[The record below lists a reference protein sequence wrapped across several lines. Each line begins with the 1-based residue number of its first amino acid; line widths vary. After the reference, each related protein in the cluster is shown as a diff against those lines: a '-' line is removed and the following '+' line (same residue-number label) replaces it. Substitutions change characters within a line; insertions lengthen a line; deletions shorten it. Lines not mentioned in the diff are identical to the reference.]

1 MKLLRPLTPALVLA
15 LSSVPLMAAP
25 LIVVDARGGGLKA
38 GQRIDSARPITLKE
52 GERVTLIGPDGK
64 TVTLRGKF
72 SGPPMMRAGAATDP
86 KQALAA
92 LIATRNARTSSVGV
106 VRSAGDAAP
115 LPQPWLIDISRPG
128 ERCLRAGEQPVW
140 WRPEAA
146 TSQKF
151 TLLPID
157 QSWRADFEWAAGQ
170 HGIPAPPLAKFQGQ
184 TMFVIRMG
192 DQDHGITV
200 NLVPTDLENDFVLAS
215 WMLEKGCIQQ
225 ADALLR
231 QVERD
236 QASPK

>member
-1 MKLLRPLTPALVLA
+1 MKHLRRLTPALIFA

-38 GQRIDSARPITLKE
+38 GQRIDSSRTITLKQ
-52 GERVTLIGPDGK
+52 GERVTMIGPDGK

-72 SGPPMMRAGAATDP
+72 SGAPTMLAGAATDP
-86 KQALAA
+86 KAALAA
-92 LIATRNARTSSVGV
+92 LIATRNARTSSIGV
-106 VRSAGDAAP
+106 VRSARDAAP

-128 ERCLRAGEQPVW
+128 ERCLRVGQQPVW

-146 TSQKF
+146 TAQKF
-151 TLLPID
+151 TILPID

-170 HGIPAPPLAKFQGQ
+170 HSIPAPPLAKFQGQ
-184 TMFVIRMG
+184 TAFVIRMG
-192 DQDHGITV
+192 EQDYGITV
-200 NLVPTDLENDFVLAS
+200 DLVPADLDNDFVLAS

-231 QVERD
+231 RVELD